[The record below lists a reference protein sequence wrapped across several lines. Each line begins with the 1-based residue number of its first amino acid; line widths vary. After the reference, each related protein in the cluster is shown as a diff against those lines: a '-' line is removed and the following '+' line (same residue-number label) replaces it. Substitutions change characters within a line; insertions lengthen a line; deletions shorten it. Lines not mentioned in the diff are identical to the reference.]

1 MHVNSYLCPGVW
13 TFIRHLA
20 DFGVVYLKPLRNYQ
34 LIIHLLLRNAR
45 TISEKNVEFG
55 SFYQLPFYNSS
66 VFLKIFTLCG
76 IGQKPLSCPAGRDI
90 LSFHSEKKAANNSE
104 IEIMYIFRRSIE
116 MKILP
121 YILLMALAVIWQNY
135 ANAAI
140 KTQIVEYKDGDTVLE
155 GFLAYD
161 TSLKGKLPVV
171 LIVHEWTGI
180 GPYVKNRAEQL
191 AALGYVAFAIDIYGK
206 GIRPADT
213 TEAAK
218 QAAIYRGDRQ
228 LMRRRALA
236 GLEQVK
242 KYPFVDHD
250 KIAAIGYCFGGGV
263 VLEMAR
269 SGADLKGVVSFHGN
283 LDTPNPADAN
293 NIKAK
298 VLVCHG
304 ADDPHVPGEQVIAFQ
319 NEMRNAKVDWQ
330 LIILGNAVHG
340 FTNPDNGS
348 DPSKGAAYNKQAD
361 MRSWQAMKGF
371 FKEIF

>member
-1 MHVNSYLCPGVW
+1 
-13 TFIRHLA
+13 
-20 DFGVVYLKPLRNYQ
+20 
-34 LIIHLLLRNAR
+34 
-45 TISEKNVEFG
+45 
-55 SFYQLPFYNSS
+55 
-66 VFLKIFTLCG
+66 
-76 IGQKPLSCPAGRDI
+76 
-90 LSFHSEKKAANNSE
+90 
-104 IEIMYIFRRSIE
+104 
-116 MKILP
+116 MKLLP
-121 YILLMALAVIWQNY
+121 YILLMALAAICQNC
-135 ANAAI
+135 ARAAI
-140 KTQIVEYKDGDTVLE
+140 KTQTIEYKDGNTVLE
-155 GFLAYD
+155 GYLAYD
-161 TSLKGKLPVV
+161 DTLKGKLPAV

-206 GIRPADT
+206 GVRPANTD
-213 TEAAK
+213 EAAK

-242 KYPFVDHD
+242 KYPFVDPD

-293 NIKAK
+293 NIRAK

-304 ADDPHVPGEQVIAFQ
+304 ADDPYVSQEQVTAFWNQ
-319 NEMRNAKVDWQ
+319 MRSTKVDWQ
-330 LIILGNAVHG
+330 LIIYANAVHG

-348 DPSKGAAYNKQAD
+348 DPSKGAAYNKTAD
-361 MRSWQAMKGF
+361 MRSWHAMKEL